1 MDSFLEVT
9 PNDRL
14 TFTGPFTDVVT
25 AHMTLKNTS
34 SNSVCFKVKTTAPKQ
49 FWASPNTGLIIPG
62 DSKQIK
68 VMMQPFKRF
77 PSDSGRHKFQ
87 IQSCVAPAEDIQD
100 FKSIWKNVDRS
111 KILYN
116 ILRTTFIE
124 NMNGSSE
131 EEHKKIVD
139 GIVTND
145 VDILA
150 GILDSLDV
158 ENIVLRQELEDAR
171 RELVKARKE
180 IEDSRAAHSQT
191 RFECEICLQQFTDI
205 AGNRA
210 PKVLRCGHTICSSC
224 VNSLQQNNSVTCPFC
239 RVVTSNLAEIY
250 NNFIILGDNQ

>member
-1 MDSFLEVT
+1 MESLLEVT

-25 AHMTLKNTS
+25 AHLTLKNTS

-77 PSDSGRHKFQ
+77 PSDAGRHKFQ
-87 IQSCVAPAEDIQD
+87 IQSCVAPDEDIQD

-124 NMNGSSE
+124 NMIPSSGVDSNT
-131 EEHKKIVD
+131 IID
-139 GIVTND
+139 GIVTN
-145 VDILA
+145 
-150 GILDSLDV
+150 
-158 ENIVLRQELEDAR
+158 ELEDAR

-210 PKVLRCGHTICSSC
+210 PKVLRCGHTICANC

-250 NNFIILGDNQ
+250 NNYIILGDNQ